1 VYWQAGNAQWYG
13 PLGVGAAGSTFS
25 APSAAQGNAGFPVL
39 AAQGPGNTLYVYWQA
54 GNAQWYGPL
63 GVGPAGSTFSA
74 PSIAGVMGVP
84 ADNDADIDA
93 NPFPTVAAQGPNHS
107 LYVYW
112 EAANGQWYGPLGAG
126 AAGSTYS
133 APSVASGPS
142 GLPTVAV
149 LGPSNSL
156 WVYWEASNAQWYG
169 PLGVAGQRTTQSAP
183 QVSIA
188 SDNLPTVAAQT
199 PNGSLYVYW
208 MVHAVWYGPL
218 GVGAAGSTFGPPGI
232 QTG

>member
-1 VYWQAGNAQWYG
+1 
-13 PLGVGAAGSTFS
+13 
-25 APSAAQGNAGFPVL
+25 
-39 AAQGPGNTLYVYWQA
+39 
-54 GNAQWYGPL
+54 
-63 GVGPAGSTFSA
+63 
-74 PSIAGVMGVP
+74 
-84 ADNDADIDA
+84 
-93 NPFPTVAAQGPNHS
+93 
-107 LYVYW
+107 
-112 EAANGQWYGPLGAG
+112 
-126 AAGSTYS
+126 
-133 APSVASGPS
+133 
-142 GLPTVAV
+142 
-149 LGPSNSL
+149 
-156 WVYWEASNAQWYG
+156 VYWEASNAQWYG